1 MESPML
7 GTTTTVSEILLALQ
21 DCVHDGDFDAAR
33 FLQGILR
40 QSIEEKSIW
49 FTLEEELFLD
59 SV

>member
-1 MESPML
+1 ML